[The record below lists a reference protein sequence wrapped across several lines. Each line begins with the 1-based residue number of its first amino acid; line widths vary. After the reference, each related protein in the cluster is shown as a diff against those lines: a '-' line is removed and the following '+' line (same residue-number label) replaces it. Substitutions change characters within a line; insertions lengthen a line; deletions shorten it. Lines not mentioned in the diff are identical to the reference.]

1 MVLPTL
7 SNTEAV
13 FSLRKCLN
21 EEVETTLG
29 CCNDTINE
37 MLTRLDNKYGDPR
50 LVVDAIIKE
59 ISQFTKVRDADKT
72 SLVNYVDLLERGYL
86 DLTKLKLEKEMSCT
100 NIVSII
106 ENKLPDSIVMD
117 W

>member
-21 EEVETTLG
+21 QEVETTLG

-37 MLTRLDNKYGDPR
+37 MLTSLDNKYGDPR
-50 LVVDAIIKE
+50 KVVDAIIKE
-59 ISQFTKVRDADKT
+59 ISQFTKVRDAGKT
-72 SLVNYVDLLERGYL
+72 GRLN
-86 DLTKLKLEKEMSCT
+86 
-100 NIVSII
+100 NITVFR
-106 ENKLPDSIVMD
+106 KM
-117 W
+117 